1 MTQIVAPAPRESN
14 LVRFTYYYKTSDGQ
28 RHQDEV
34 HASSKDEAYSVL
46 IKRGIRPIKV
56 FESLASRPSGPNLA
70 VLLSVIVALAAVCG
84 YLGFSYM
91 RLKRNAESAEFDR
104 YSQAYTNLV
113 AETRQALEKKDAY
126 IEGLDL
132 SRVRNYAL
140 IEELTDVSA
149 LEDKLIRAAL
159 NIGYTRGF
167 IQSLFRDIYELLP
180 EDRPNEIDE
189 AKSFYSSVMESLDA
203 QEATIARDLQ
213 ALRFLVSHRN
223 GWKVK
228 SGGLVFSS
236 PELELE
242 FSRYSP
248 EAPSVP
254 SRWTIDFARENFS
267 GPIDGS

>member
-1 MTQIVAPAPRESN
+1 M
-14 LVRFTYYYKTSDGQ
+14 RFTYYYKTSDGQ

-34 HASSKDEAYSVL
+34 DALSKDEAYSIL

-56 FESLASRPSGPNLA
+56 LDPLAGKPSTSSLAM
-70 VLLSVIVALAAVCG
+70 LLSVIAALVAVCG
-84 YLGFSYM
+84 YLGISYM
-91 RLKRNAESAEFDR
+91 HLKRNTESARFGR

-113 AETRQALEKKDAY
+113 SEAKQVLEKKDAY

-140 IEELTDVSA
+140 IEELSDVST

-189 AKSFYSSVMESLDA
+189 AKSFYGRVMENLDA
-203 QEATIARDLQ
+203 QEASISRDLQ
-213 ALRFLVSHRN
+213 ALRFLVLHRD
-223 GWKVK
+223 GWKTK
-228 SGGLVFSS
+228 SGVLIFSS

-254 SRWTIDFARENFS
+254 SRWTIDFVRENLS
-267 GPIDGS
+267 SPIDGL

>member
-1 MTQIVAPAPRESN
+1 MQ
-14 LVRFTYYYKTSDGQ
+14 FTYYYKTSDGQ
-28 RHQDEV
+28 RHQGEV
-34 HASSKDEAYSVL
+34 DASSKDEAYSIL

-56 FESLASRPSGPNLA
+56 FESIARSPSGINLA
-70 VLLSVIVALAAVCG
+70 VLLSVIVALVAVCG
-84 YLGFSYM
+84 YLGVSYM
-91 RLKRNAESAEFDR
+91 RLKRDAESAKFGR

-113 AETRQALEKKDAY
+113 AETRQVLEKKDAY

-140 IEELTDVSA
+140 IEELSDVSA

-167 IQSLFRDIYELLP
+167 VQSLFRDIYDLLP
-180 EDRPNEIDE
+180 DDRPNEIDE
-189 AKSFYSSVMESLDA
+189 AKSFYGSVMESLDA
-203 QEATIARDLQ
+203 EEATVARDLQ
-213 ALRFLVSHRN
+213 ALRFLVSHRD
-223 GWKVK
+223 GWKAK
-228 SGGLVFSS
+228 SGGLIFSS

-254 SRWTIDFARENFS
+254 SRWTIDFSRENFS
-267 GPIDGS
+267 DPIDGS